1 VIAGFD
7 GPPGRA
13 LVETMQPR
21 AWPLVQR
28 WIEQAATAVTVLPI
42 DEKSGRETLDELG
55 LTERSVLGALAL
67 HTGGL
72 AIDQGWLRV
81 LGGPSLLA
89 WSDRLRDGLVVGHD
103 VVAGFYAVTRDDGEV
118 RYLAPDSLEWE
129 GTEMGHAAWVHW
141 TLTGDLETYYANL
154 RWPDWQEEVAAL
166 APDQGLS
173 LYPPPFT
180 REGRDVA
187 EATRGVTPMAELWDV
202 QQHWIEQ
209 LK

>member
-1 VIAGFD
+1 M
-7 GPPGRA
+7 
-13 LVETMQPR
+13 VETMQPR

-28 WIEQAATAVTVLPI
+28 WIEQAVTAVNVLPI
-42 DEKSGRETLDELG
+42 DEKSGRETLAELG

-72 AIDQGWLRV
+72 AVDHGWLRV

-89 WSDRLRDGLVVGHD
+89 WSDRLGDGLVVGHD

-141 TLTGDLETYYANL
+141 TLTGDLESYYENL

-166 APDQGLS
+166 APDHGLS

-187 EATRGVTPMAELWDV
+187 AATRGVTPMAELWDV
-202 QQHWIEQ
+202 QHHWIEE